1 MEGRGSTPPACG
13 RRSDQLYTLWREA
26 VARSRATLAELLA
39 DAGPEQL
46 APGEWPDGETPS
58 LRRIFAD
65 LIEEC
70 PRHVGHADLVESL
83 WTSSLARIRP
93 AGRGRFVDR
102 PRHLAP
108 YRPDMALRSSRYG
121 AVTDQK
127 VN

>member
-1 MEGRGSTPPACG
+1 M
-13 RRSDQLYTLWREA
+13 
-26 VARSRATLAELLA
+26 
-39 DAGPEQL
+39 
-46 APGEWPDGETPS
+46 
-58 LRRIFAD
+58 RRIFAD
-65 LIEEC
+65 LIEEY

-108 YRPDMALRSSRYG
+108 YRPGMALRSSRYG